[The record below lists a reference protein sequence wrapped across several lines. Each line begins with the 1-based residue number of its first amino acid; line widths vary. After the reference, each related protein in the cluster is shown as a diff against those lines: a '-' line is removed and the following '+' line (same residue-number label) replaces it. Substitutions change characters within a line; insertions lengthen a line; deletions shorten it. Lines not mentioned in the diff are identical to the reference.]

1 MALNDLIVRLHLV
14 GENRSAV
21 EAMLETGEVSKRV
34 SKDMESNFDKSTNRI
49 GGLFTRL
56 GQHAESMGTPF
67 GKVLTEVG
75 NKFGEAEKKG
85 HGFLGMIS
93 GLGAAA
99 TGAGLAAFV
108 GIAGESVKIALDGA
122 QAQSNLEVAVKNS
135 GQSFE
140 EAKGKIDA
148 SYNSMAKFGF
158 NADQTNVALTTLITA
173 TGSTAKATA
182 LMGQVADLARL
193 KHMSLADA
201 ASAVAKIMGGSTRIV
216 KQLGLNLNVQSG
228 SATSVAKAHQAVIA
242 AEIKLA
248 RVQYEL
254 NNHILKGAKGQ
265 WALRDAQTAVKN
277 AQDKYNSS
285 AHATTTILDA
295 IQQKTKGAAAG
306 FSDTLPG
313 KMQAFNAQI
322 TNMGKQLGEWL
333 IPKLTIA
340 AGWVSNFVGFLTRNK
355 GAVADFGMAVGGIG
369 AALSVIWGFNKVKG
383 IFSAMKDAGGALK
396 AIGKIGG
403 GALGSLGGE
412 GGLIEAL
419 ATNTAATEANTVALG
434 GESGGGI
441 IKTVEK
447 VGGGIF
453 GGILSM
459 AKNLA
464 GTVADAAG
472 TVADVAGSGTAAGEA
487 LVGAGTLAV
496 GGAGII
502 GAGKILQANAPQG
515 AIPSARHPVGL
526 SNFIMGPG
534 YHPFPLSAGPDKG
547 QSVAFTNSQFSAFAK
562 TYQGLVKSGDKFS
575 ATQIDALAEALAMA
589 WDKSGKPSK
598 NTAPLTLNV
607 ASNASPQQIAAA
619 VSRALRSAG
628 AR

>member
-140 EAKGKIDA
+140 DAKGKIDA

-158 NADQTNVALTTLITA
+158 TADQTNVALTTLITA

-254 NNHILKGAKGQ
+254 NNHILKGVKGQ
-265 WALRDAQTAVKN
+265 WALQDAQTAVKN

-285 AHATTTILDA
+285 ARATTTILDA
-295 IQQKTKGAAAG
+295 IQQKTQGAAAG

-355 GAVADFGMAVGGIG
+355 GAVADFGEAVGGIG

-383 IFSAMKDAGGALK
+383 IFSAIKDAGGVLK
-396 AIGKIGG
+396 AIGNIGG
-403 GALGSLGGE
+403 GAAGSLGGQ
-412 GGLIEAL
+412 GALIDAL
-419 ATNTAATEANTVALG
+419 TANTAATDANTGALG
-434 GESGGGI
+434 GEVASVAGGG
-441 IKTVEK
+441 
-447 VGGGIF
+447 GGGAPGKAPE
-453 GGILSM
+453 GGGGKV
-459 AKNLA
+459 AEGGKAPA
-464 GTVADAAG
+464 GWGSAAE
-472 TVADVAGSGTAAGEA
+472 GEA
-487 LVGAGTLAV
+487 LGEL
-496 GGAGII
+496 GGMA
-502 GAGKILQANAPQG
+502 LESYR
-515 AIPSARHPVGL
+515 PSLH
-526 SNFIMGPG
+526 
-534 YHPFPLSAGPDKG
+534 SAKPHKG
-547 QSVAFTNSQFSAFAK
+547 QSVAFTNSQFVAFAK
-562 TYQGLVKSGDKFS
+562 TYQGLSKSGDKWS
-575 ATQIDALAEALAMA
+575 TTQIDALAEALAKA
-589 WDKSGKPSK
+589 WDKSGNPSK

-619 VSRALRSAG
+619 VSRALRSAR
-628 AR
+628 AF

>member
-265 WALRDAQTAVKN
+265 WALQDAQMAVKN
-277 AQDKYNSS
+277 AQEKYNSS

-369 AALSVIWGFNKVKG
+369 AALSVIWSFNKVKG

-396 AIGKIGG
+396 SVTSFGSGGAGAASSNSLLEQIVVNTREIAVNTATTATEDGTIAAEGGVASVAGAGG
-403 GALGSLGGE
+403 GVGLVAGVLTDAAPALLG
-412 GGLIEAL
+412 A
-419 ATNTAATEANTVALG
+419 
-434 GESGGGI
+434 
-441 IKTVEK
+441 
-447 VGGGIF
+447 
-453 GGILSM
+453 SM
-459 AKNLA
+459 VQQNLNYAKNHWPGGHRVHPSKMQLA
-464 GTVADAAG
+464 PMYKQFDFESLYVATMGKSATFAG
-472 TVADVAGSGTAAGEA
+472 FQK
-487 LVGAGTLAV
+487 LV
-496 GGAGII
+496 GGA
-502 GAGKILQANAPQG
+502 KKNLVPKD
-515 AIPSARHPVGL
+515 V
-526 SNFIMGPG
+526 
-534 YHPFPLSAGPDKG
+534 
-547 QSVAFTNSQFSAFAK
+547 FAQRAK
-562 TYQGLVKSGDKFS
+562 QQMD
-575 ATQIDALAEALAMA
+575 
-589 WDKSGKPSK
+589 WDKTHKK
-598 NTAPLTLNV
+598 QQAADIRTFARDLNINV
-607 ASNASPQQIAAA
+607 TTNATPQQIAAA

>member
-108 GIAGESVKIALDGA
+108 GVAGESVKIALDGA

-140 EAKGKIDA
+140 DAKGKIDA

-158 NADQTNVALTTLITA
+158 TADQTNVALTTLITA

-254 NNHILKGAKGQ
+254 NNHILKGVKGQ
-265 WALRDAQTAVKN
+265 WALQDAQTAVKN

-285 AHATTTILDA
+285 ARATTTILDA
-295 IQQKTKGAAAG
+295 IQQKTQGAAAG

-355 GAVADFGMAVGGIG
+355 GAVADFGEAVGGIG

-383 IFSAMKDAGGALK
+383 IFSAIKDAGGVLK
-396 AIGKIGG
+396 AIGNIGG
-403 GALGSLGGE
+403 GAAGSLGGQ
-412 GGLIEAL
+412 GALIDAL
-419 ATNTAATEANTVALG
+419 TANTAATDANTGALG
-434 GESGGGI
+434 GEVAGGAALGKKAEGGG
-441 IKTVEK
+441 
-447 VGGGIF
+447 GGG
-453 GGILSM
+453 GGWFSGIINSIKDGAQRLGGVL
-459 AKNLA
+459 K
-464 GTVADAAG
+464 
-472 TVADVAGSGTAAGEA
+472 DVAGSVAG
-487 LVGAGTLAV
+487 VAGS
-496 GGAGII
+496 GGAALG
-502 GAGKILQANAPQG
+502 GSEAGLGMLALA
-515 AIPSARHPVGL
+515 S
-526 SNFIMGPG
+526 
-534 YHPFPLSAGPDKG
+534 YHPSLHSAKPHKG
-547 QSVAFTNSQFSAFAK
+547 QSVAFTNATFASFS
-562 TYQGLVKSGDKFS
+562 
-575 ATQIDALAEALAMA
+575 
-589 WDKSGKPSK
+589 KPSK
-598 NTAPLTLNV
+598 NIAPLTLNV

>member
-122 QAQSNLEVAVKNS
+122 QAQSNLETAVKNS
-135 GQSFE
+135 GQSFDE
-140 EAKGKIDA
+140 VKGKIDA

-254 NNHILKGAKGQ
+254 NNHILKGVKGQ
-265 WALRDAQTAVKN
+265 WALQDAQMAVKN
-277 AQDKYNSS
+277 AQEKYNSS

-369 AALSVIWGFNKVKG
+369 AALSIIWGFNKVKG

-396 AIGKIGG
+396 SVTSFGSG
-403 GALGSLGGE
+403 GAGAASSNSLLEQIVVNTREIAVNTATTATE
-412 GGLIEAL
+412 GGAV
-419 ATNTAATEANTVALG
+419 AAEGGVASVAGAEG
-434 GESGGGI
+434 GVASVAGAEGGVASVTGA
-441 IKTVEK
+441 
-447 VGGGIF
+447 
-453 GGILSM
+453 M
-459 AKNLA
+459 
-464 GTVADAAG
+464 ADAAPALLLSSMVQQNLDWAKSHWHHSHRVHPSKMQLAPMYKQFDSESLY
-472 TVADVAGSGTAAGEA
+472 VATMGKSATFAGFQK
-487 LVGAGTLAV
+487 LV
-496 GGAGII
+496 GGA
-502 GAGKILQANAPQG
+502 KKNLVPKD
-515 AIPSARHPVGL
+515 V
-526 SNFIMGPG
+526 
-534 YHPFPLSAGPDKG
+534 
-547 QSVAFTNSQFSAFAK
+547 FAQRAK
-562 TYQGLVKSGDKFS
+562 QQMD
-575 ATQIDALAEALAMA
+575 
-589 WDKSGKPSK
+589 WDKTHKK
-598 NTAPLTLNV
+598 QQAADIRTFARDLNINV
-607 ASNASPQQIAAA
+607 TTNATPQQIAAA

>member
-158 NADQTNVALTTLITA
+158 TADQTNVALTTLITA

-254 NNHILKGAKGQ
+254 NNHILKGVKGQ
-265 WALRDAQTAVKN
+265 WALQDAQTAVKN

-285 AHATTTILDA
+285 ARATTTILDA
-295 IQQKTKGAAAG
+295 IQQKTQGAAAG

-355 GAVADFGMAVGGIG
+355 GAVADFGEAVGGIG

-383 IFSAMKDAGGALK
+383 IFSAIKDAGGVLK
-396 AIGKIGG
+396 AIGNIGG
-403 GALGSLGGE
+403 GAAGSLGGQ
-412 GGLIEAL
+412 GALIDAL
-419 ATNTAATEANTVALG
+419 TANTAATDANTGALG
-434 GESGGGI
+434 GEVAGAAGGCGGGAPG
-441 IKTVEK
+441 KAPED
-447 VGGGIF
+447 GGGKVAE
-453 GGILSM
+453 GGK
-459 AKNLA
+459 APA
-464 GTVADAAG
+464 GWGSAAE
-472 TVADVAGSGTAAGEA
+472 GEA
-487 LVGAGTLAV
+487 LGEL
-496 GGAGII
+496 GGMA
-502 GAGKILQANAPQG
+502 LESYR
-515 AIPSARHPVGL
+515 PSLH
-526 SNFIMGPG
+526 
-534 YHPFPLSAGPDKG
+534 SAKPHKG
-547 QSVAFTNSQFSAFAK
+547 QSVAFTNSQFVAFAK
-562 TYQGLVKSGDKFS
+562 TYQGLSKSGDKWS
-575 ATQIDALAEALAMA
+575 TTQIDALAEALAKA
-589 WDKSGKPSK
+589 WDKSGNPSK

-619 VSRALRSAG
+619 VSRALRSAR
-628 AR
+628 AF

>member
-122 QAQSNLEVAVKNS
+122 QAQSNLETAVKNS
-135 GQSFE
+135 GQSFDE
-140 EAKGKIDA
+140 VKGKIDA

-265 WALRDAQTAVKN
+265 WALQDAQMAVKN

-295 IQQKTKGAAAG
+295 IQQKTQGAAAG

-313 KMQAFNAQI
+313 KMQTFNAQI

-369 AALSVIWGFNKVKG
+369 TALSIIWGFNKVKG

-396 AIGKIGG
+396 SVTSFGSGGAGAASSNSLLEQIVVNTREIAVNTATTATEDGTIATEGGVASVTGAGG
-403 GALGSLGGE
+403 GAG
-412 GGLIEAL
+412 GGLRNAL
-419 ATNTAATEANTVALG
+419 PVAAGV
-434 GESGGGI
+434 I
-441 IKTVEK
+441 
-447 VGGGIF
+447 
-453 GGILSM
+453 
-459 AKNLA
+459 
-464 GTVADAAG
+464 ADAAPPLLAAYMIHQG
-472 TVADVAGSGTAAGEA
+472 MNAVINHFGGRKLALSNKQLATSNQQAKIEEGYVATMGKSATFAEFQK
-487 LVGAGTLAV
+487 LI
-496 GGAGII
+496 GGA
-502 GAGKILQANAPQG
+502 KNNLTPKD
-515 AIPSARHPVGL
+515 V
-526 SNFIMGPG
+526 
-534 YHPFPLSAGPDKG
+534 
-547 QSVAFTNSQFSAFAK
+547 FAQWK
-562 TYQGLVKSGDKFS
+562 QQL
-575 ATQIDALAEALAMA
+575 IN
-589 WDKSGKPSK
+589 WDKTHKK
-598 NTAPLTLNV
+598 AQAADIRTFARDLNINV
-607 ASNASPQQIAAA
+607 TTNATPQQIAAA

>member
-265 WALRDAQTAVKN
+265 WALQDAQTAVKN

-285 AHATTTILDA
+285 ARATTTILDA

-313 KMQAFNAQI
+313 KMQVFNAQI

-355 GAVADFGMAVGGIG
+355 GAVAAFGEAVGGIG

-383 IFSAMKDAGGALK
+383 IFSAIKDAGGVLK
-396 AIGKIGG
+396 AIGNIGG
-403 GALGSLGGE
+403 KAAGSLGGQ
-412 GGLIEAL
+412 GALVDAL
-419 ATNTAATEANTVALG
+419 AANTAATDANTGALG
-434 GESGGGI
+434 GEVAGVAGNGGGGAPG
-441 IKTVEK
+441 KAPE
-447 VGGGIF
+447 GGGGKVAE
-453 GGILSM
+453 GGKATGGLGG
-459 AKNLA
+459 AAEGGKAPA
-464 GTVADAAG
+464 GWGSAAE
-472 TVADVAGSGTAAGEA
+472 GEA
-487 LVGAGTLAV
+487 LGELGGLALESYHV
-496 GGAGII
+496 SRH
-502 GAGKILQANAPQG
+502 NAKP
-515 AIPSARHPVGL
+515 H
-526 SNFIMGPG
+526 
-534 YHPFPLSAGPDKG
+534 KG
-547 QSVAFTNSQFSAFAK
+547 QSVAFTNSQFVAFAK
-562 TYQGLVKSGDKFS
+562 TYQGLSKSGDKWS
-575 ATQIDALAEALAMA
+575 ATQIDALAEALAKA
-589 WDKSGKPSK
+589 WDKSGNPSK
-598 NTAPLTLNV
+598 NIAPLTLNV

-619 VSRALRSAG
+619 VSRALRSAR
-628 AR
+628 AF

>member
-122 QAQSNLEVAVKNS
+122 QAQSNLETAVKNS
-135 GQSFE
+135 GQSFDE
-140 EAKGKIDA
+140 VKGKVDA
-148 SYNSMAKFGF
+148 AYNSMAKFGF

-254 NNHILKGAKGQ
+254 NNHILKGVKGQ
-265 WALRDAQTAVKN
+265 WALQDAQMAVKN

-295 IQQKTKGAAAG
+295 IQQKTQGAAAG

-369 AALSVIWGFNKVKG
+369 AALSIIWGFNKVKG

-396 AIGKIGG
+396 SVTSFGSG
-403 GALGSLGGE
+403 GAGAASSNSLLEQIVVNTREIAVNTATTATEDGTIAAE
-412 GGLIEAL
+412 GG
-419 ATNTAATEANTVALG
+419 VASVAGAEG
-434 GESGGGI
+434 GVASVAGARGGMGL
-441 IKTVEK
+441 V
-447 VGGGIF
+447 
-453 GGILSM
+453 
-459 AKNLA
+459 A
-464 GTVADAAG
+464 GVLADAAPALLG
-472 TVADVAGSGTAAGEA
+472 ASMVQQNLDWAKNHWHGGHRVGPSKKQLAPMYKQFDSEGLYVATMGKSATFAEFQK
-487 LVGAGTLAV
+487 LVGGPKKNLVPKDIFAQWAQQQMDWFKTH
-496 GGAGII
+496 
-502 GAGKILQANAPQG
+502 KKQQAADIRTFARDLNINVTTNA
-515 AIPSARHPVGL
+515 
-526 SNFIMGPG
+526 
-534 YHPFPLSAGPDKG
+534 
-547 QSVAFTNSQFSAFAK
+547 T
-562 TYQGLVKSGDKFS
+562 
-575 ATQIDALAEALAMA
+575 
-589 WDKSGKPSK
+589 
-598 NTAPLTLNV
+598 
-607 ASNASPQQIAAA
+607 PQQIAAA

>member
-67 GKVLTEVG
+67 GKVLSEVG

-193 KHMSLADA
+193 KHMNLADA

-265 WALRDAQTAVKN
+265 WALQDAQTAVKN

-403 GALGSLGGE
+403 GAAGSLGGE

-434 GESGGGI
+434 GEAAGGGI
-441 IKTVEK
+441 A
-447 VGGGIF
+447 
-453 GGILSM
+453 
-459 AKNLA
+459 AK
-464 GTVADAAG
+464 G
-472 TVADVAGSGTAAGEA
+472 GTAAKGGIISKAKGLVGKVAGAAAGVAEGGTIAGEA
-487 LVGAGTLAV
+487 VAGAGTLLL
-496 GGAGII
+496 GGVGII
-502 GAGKILQANAPQG
+502 AAGEILKLAAGTPKQISTAK
-515 AIPSARHPVGL
+515 HPIGDSGQIL
-526 SNFIMGPG
+526 GSK
-534 YHPFPLSAGPDKG
+534 YQPFMLSAGPDKG
-547 QSVAFTNSQFSAFAK
+547 EAVAFTRSQYAAFAK

-575 ATQIDALAEALAMA
+575 ATQIDALAEALAKA

>member
-21 EAMLETGEVSKRV
+21 DAMLETGEVSKRV

-148 SYNSMAKFGF
+148 SYNSMANLGF

-265 WALRDAQTAVKN
+265 WALQDAQIAVKN

-295 IQQKTKGAAAG
+295 IQQKTQGAAAG

-355 GAVADFGMAVGGIG
+355 GAVADFGEAVGGIG

-403 GALGSLGGE
+403 GAAGSLGGDSA
-412 GGLIEAL
+412 LIEAL

-434 GESGGGI
+434 GEAAHGGG
-441 IKTVEK
+441 
-447 VGGGIF
+447 GG
-453 GGILSM
+453 GGILSVIASV
-459 AKNLA
+459 AKRAVNTVKKYGVEAA
-464 GTVADAAG
+464 GAAADAVEG
-472 TVADVAGSGTAAGEA
+472 GTAAGEA
-487 LVGAGTLAV
+487 IVGAGTLAL
-496 GGAGII
+496 GAGGTIV
-502 GAGKILQANAPQG
+502 AGKILQKAAGPQKR
-515 AIPSARHPVGL
+515 IPTARNPIGDASQIL
-526 SNFIMGPG
+526 GKQAF
-534 YHPFPLSAGPDKG
+534 LLTAGPDKG

-562 TYQGLVKSGDKFS
+562 TYQGLAKSGTKFS
-575 ATQIDALAEALAMA
+575 ATQIDALAEALAKA

>member
-108 GIAGESVKIALDGA
+108 GVAGESVKIALDGA

-140 EAKGKIDA
+140 DAKGKIDA

-158 NADQTNVALTTLITA
+158 TADQTNVALTTLITA

-254 NNHILKGAKGQ
+254 NNHILKGVKGQ
-265 WALRDAQTAVKN
+265 WALQDAQTAVKN

-285 AHATTTILDA
+285 ARATTTILDA
-295 IQQKTKGAAAG
+295 IQQKTQGAAAG

-355 GAVADFGMAVGGIG
+355 GAVADFGEAVGGIG

-383 IFSAMKDAGGALK
+383 IFSAIKDAGGVLK
-396 AIGKIGG
+396 AIGNIGG
-403 GALGSLGGE
+403 GAAGSLGGQ
-412 GGLIEAL
+412 GALIDAL
-419 ATNTAATEANTVALG
+419 TANTAATDANTGALG
-434 GESGGGI
+434 GEVAGGAALGKKAEGGG
-441 IKTVEK
+441 
-447 VGGGIF
+447 GGG
-453 GGILSM
+453 GGWFSGIINSIKDGAQRLGGVL
-459 AKNLA
+459 K
-464 GTVADAAG
+464 
-472 TVADVAGSGTAAGEA
+472 DVAGSVAG
-487 LVGAGTLAV
+487 VAGS
-496 GGAGII
+496 GGAALG
-502 GAGKILQANAPQG
+502 GSEAGLGMLALA
-515 AIPSARHPVGL
+515 S
-526 SNFIMGPG
+526 
-534 YHPFPLSAGPDKG
+534 YHPSLHSAKPHKG
-547 QSVAFTNSQFSAFAK
+547 QSVAFTNATFASFS
-562 TYQGLVKSGDKFS
+562 
-575 ATQIDALAEALAMA
+575 
-589 WDKSGKPSK
+589 KPSK
-598 NTAPLTLNV
+598 NIAPLTLNV

-619 VSRALRSAG
+619 VSRALRSAR
-628 AR
+628 AF

>member
-122 QAQSNLEVAVKNS
+122 QAQSNLEIAVKNS

-148 SYNSMAKFGF
+148 SYNSMANLGF

-265 WALRDAQTAVKN
+265 WALQDAQIAVKN

-355 GAVADFGMAVGGIG
+355 GAVADFGEAVGGIG

-383 IFSAMKDAGGALK
+383 IFSAMKDAGGVLK
-396 AIGKIGG
+396 SIGKIGG
-403 GALGSLGGE
+403 GAAGSLGGE

-434 GESGGGI
+434 GEA
-441 IKTVEK
+441 
-447 VGGGIF
+447 VGGGTAAK
-453 GGILSM
+453 GGVISK
-459 AKNLA
+459 AKGLA
-464 GTVADAAG
+464 GAAADAAG
-472 TVADVAGSGTAAGEA
+472 SGTVAGEA
-487 LVGAGTLAV
+487 LIGAGTLIGTV
-496 GGAGII
+496 AGTYVV
-502 GAGKILQANAPQG
+502 GKILQAAAPHG
-515 AIPSARHPVGL
+515 PISTARHPVGM
-526 SNFIMGPG
+526 SNFINGPG
-534 YHPFPLSAGPDKG
+534 YHPFLLSAGPDKG

-562 TYQGLVKSGDKFS
+562 TYQGLAKSGTKFS
-575 ATQIDALAEALAMA
+575 ATQIDALAEALAKA

>member
-56 GQHAESMGTPF
+56 GQHAESIGTPF

-193 KHMSLADA
+193 RHMSLADA

-355 GAVADFGMAVGGIG
+355 GAVADFGTAVGGIG

-383 IFSAMKDAGGALK
+383 IFSAMKDAGGVLK

-412 GGLIEAL
+412 AGLIEAL
-419 ATNTAATEANTVALG
+419 AANTAATEANTIALG
-434 GESGGGI
+434 GEAVGGAALGKKAEKGGG
-441 IKTVEK
+441 
-447 VGGGIF
+447 GGGGWF
-453 GGILSM
+453 SGIISGIKDGAQRLG
-459 AKNLA
+459 AVLKDIA
-464 GTVADAAG
+464 GSVAG
-472 TVADVAGSGTAAGEA
+472 VAGSGKAAAGS
-487 LVGAGTLAV
+487 
-496 GGAGII
+496 GGAALG
-502 GAGKILQANAPQG
+502 GSLGDLGVLALA
-515 AIPSARHPVGL
+515 S
-526 SNFIMGPG
+526 
-534 YHPFPLSAGPDKG
+534 YHPSPHSAKPHKG
-547 QSVAFTNSQFSAFAK
+547 QSVAFTNPQFSAFAK
-562 TYQGLVKSGDKFS
+562 TYQGLVNKGDKWN
-575 ATQIDALAEALAMA
+575 ATQIDALAEAMGKA

>member
-67 GKVLTEVG
+67 GKVLSEVG
-75 NKFGEAEKKG
+75 TKFEEAEKKG

-148 SYNSMAKFGF
+148 SYNSMAKLGF

-248 RVQYEL
+248 RTQYEV
-254 NNHILKGAKGQ
+254 NNHILKGTKAQ
-265 WALRDAQTAVKN
+265 WALQDAQTAVKN

-295 IQQKTKGAAAG
+295 IQQKTKGAATG

-333 IPKLTIA
+333 IPKLTVA

-355 GAVADFGMAVGGIG
+355 GAVADFGMAVAGIG
-369 AALSVIWGFNKVKG
+369 TALSAIWAFNKVKG

-396 AIGKIGG
+396 SIGKIGG
-403 GALGSLGGE
+403 GGTGSLGGE

-434 GESGGGI
+434 GEAAGGGA
-441 IKTVEK
+441 V
-447 VGGGIF
+447 
-453 GGILSM
+453 
-459 AKNLA
+459 
-464 GTVADAAG
+464 
-472 TVADVAGSGTAAGEA
+472 GTAAKGGVISKAKGLAGAASDAAASGTVGGEA
-487 LVGAGTLAV
+487 LVGAGALIGTV
-496 GGAGII
+496 AGTYVV
-502 GAGKILQANAPQG
+502 GKILQAAAPHG
-515 AIPSARHPVGL
+515 PISTARHPVGM
-526 SNFIMGPG
+526 SNFINGPG
-534 YHPFPLSAGPDKG
+534 YHPFLLSAGPDKG

-562 TYQGLVKSGDKFS
+562 TYQGLAKSGDKFS
-575 ATQIDALAEALAMA
+575 ATQIDALAEALAKA

-598 NTAPLTLNV
+598 NTAPVTLNV

-619 VSRALRSAG
+619 VARALRTAG